1 MTKVTEQIQQRPVR
15 PDGPQC
21 GPTTDDGVGGLFV
34 KLENSERIV
43 RNKRGR
49 VPAVEWLNYHHL
61 FYFWTVAREG
71 SIARASATLRLAQP
85 TISAQIA
92 TLERTLGEKL
102 FTRTGRGLKL
112 TDTGQMTLRYAD
124 QIFTLGRDLLA
135 TIRTQPSVRP
145 LTLNVGITE
154 TMPKLIA
161 YRLLQPAL
169 RLANPV
175 RLVCRED
182 RPERLLAELATQALD
197 VVLSDAQ
204 AGPAI
209 KIRVFHHPLGECG
222 ASFFA
227 APRVAAA
234 YRRHFPRSLDGAPFL
249 LPRDGSPIRAA
260 LERWFR
266 DSGLRPRIVGEFD
279 DSALL
284 KVFGQSGVGIFAAPS
299 VIEAQ
304 VRRQYCVR
312 VIGRAQE
319 LRERFYAIASD
330 RTLRHPAV
338 VAICEAARGR
348 LFSGLGRS
356 AAATKRMTGISSG
369 TTIDP
374 RFTAAGQR
382 HDP

>member
-1 MTKVTEQIQQRPVR
+1 M
-15 PDGPQC
+15 
-21 GPTTDDGVGGLFV
+21 
-34 KLENSERIV
+34 
-43 RNKRGR
+43 
-49 VPAVEWLNYHHL
+49 EWLNYHHL

-71 SIARASATLRLAQP
+71 SIASASATLRLAQP

-102 FTRTGRGLKL
+102 FTRTGRRLKL

-145 LTLNVGITE
+145 LTLVVGVTE

-169 RLANPV
+169 RLGNPV

-182 RPERLLAELATQALD
+182 RPERLLAELATQDLD

-204 AGPAI
+204 ASPAI
-209 KIRVFHHPLGECG
+209 KVRVFHHPLGECG
-222 ASFFA
+222 VSFFGT
-227 APRVAAA
+227 PRVAAA
-234 YRRHFPRSLDGAPFL
+234 YRQRFPRSLDGAPFL

-260 LERWFR
+260 LERWFG

-284 KVFGQSGVGIFAAPS
+284 KVFGQSGVGIFTAPS
-299 VIEAQ
+299 AIEAQ
-304 VRRQYCVR
+304 VRRQYGVR

-319 LRERFYAIASD
+319 LRERFYAIALD
-330 RTLRHPAV
+330 RKLRHPAV
-338 VAICEAARGR
+338 VAICDAARGR
-348 LFSGLGRS
+348 LFRG
-356 AAATKRMTGISSG
+356 
-369 TTIDP
+369 
-374 RFTAAGQR
+374 
-382 HDP
+382 